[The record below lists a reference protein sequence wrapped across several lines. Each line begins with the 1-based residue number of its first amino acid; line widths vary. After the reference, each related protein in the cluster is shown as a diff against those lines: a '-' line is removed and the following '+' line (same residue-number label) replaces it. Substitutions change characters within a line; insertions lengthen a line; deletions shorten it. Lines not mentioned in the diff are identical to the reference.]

1 MIQIPTAEKALKV
14 SYPGYFEMSIGEMDE
29 YVSQLSPDPTELES
43 QTLSDDTKGDT
54 INVQHVTQTS
64 PSSLL
69 FSANAQMSS
78 VTSPSA
84 TGMSNSLSKRL
95 TCPPSPI
102 SMKAVSHST
111 ATVLLDEESMD
122 MTALLTQAPSS
133 PMAQSESA
141 MRVDIDLF
149 KHGTSDL

>member
-1 MIQIPTAEKALKV
+1 
-14 SYPGYFEMSIGEMDE
+14 MSVGEMDE
-29 YVSQLSPDPTELES
+29 YVCQLSPDPIELES
-43 QTLSDDTKGDT
+43 QILSDDTKGDT
-54 INVQHVTQTS
+54 INVQPVTQTS
-64 PSSLL
+64 PSSHL
-69 FSANAQMSS
+69 FSANTQMSS

-84 TGMSNSLSKRL
+84 TGMSTSLSKRH

-102 SMKAVSHST
+102 SMNAVSHST
-111 ATVLLDEESMD
+111 DTALLDEESMD
-122 MTALLTQAPSS
+122 ITPLLTQAPSS